1 MKLWDNFRRNTM
13 VILKLILENYRT
25 IHTAMNCHRIEIDFT
40 KRKNRIC
47 MLVAPNG
54 GGKTSILSA
63 LTPFATLGNL
73 DIRDGISLILEGKK
87 GYKEIQY
94 QNGPDIYIIKHFY
107 TPSSTGSHSVKSYI
121 EKNGT
126 ELNTNGNVTSFKEIV
141 KTELDIEMDYLKLI
155 RIGNNVTNL
164 LQMKTTERKNFMSKL
179 LHDTDECLK
188 YYKKISS
195 DITQLRAMMNHTL
208 DKIRKT
214 GIQNTEETFAQ
225 CLKMEDEIK
234 NRRDRLKVEQDK
246 LAVLKS
252 KRSEYPQP
260 SEIRER
266 AKDLSKSLK
275 KLERAMEKE
284 WKLSDIEQ
292 TISELEE
299 KLRKA
304 ELSYSEAR
312 ATLRSKQESLDDYVR
327 EKHQLERDIEREK
340 TNSNVIS
347 LENIILDLEY
357 KIRNQ
362 EPLFEGKMFSY
373 TKKELESLMEFL
385 TKQEDSL
392 NTIYSFGREPLERV
406 LKLQQEEV
414 PIAKYIAD
422 SIAELEHS
430 EIESACRTILHHLGK
445 DLPDGECPTNFS
457 ACPYLGFYNKIL
469 EMKYQHSEQGKDET
483 LSMLQCMEMVYVGI
497 KQFFDSF
504 SEAKDLLEKM
514 PKEVQEKYTAKRVL
528 KKVEQMQPVYPKAL
542 FYDLLS
548 EITDYENIQAMK
560 EDLVKRKA
568 ELEQLQKSSSYGY
581 MVERLTTVER
591 TISDIMTFVKEQ
603 KSSIAAY
610 EQTIQEVTN
619 DVSYYQDVEKVLDHQ
634 KEIEEE
640 YEKCSSLLEERVSLD
655 EQFLSLDFST
665 KTEENAILALENN
678 YHNLLFRVRDCQLLK
693 NELGRYTEVYD
704 EACLIRDAWSTK
716 EGIPLK
722 YIQMHL
728 DGIRDEANDLLDI
741 VYKGSSYIVDFDISE
756 KEFKIPFV
764 TKGNLVEDASFA
776 SQGEESFLSIAL
788 SFALT
793 SKSLRSYNIMLLDE
807 IDATL
812 DSKNRLGFI
821 SMLDKQDEKINAE
834 QTFLISHNN
843 MFDMYDVDVLYLYP
857 EDAGD
862 TDSNIIPIVKQ

>member
-1 MKLWDNFRRNTM
+1 M
-13 VILKLILENYRT
+13 VIEKLILENYRT
-25 IHTAMNCHRIEIDFT
+25 IYTAMNCHRIEIDFT

-73 DIRDGISLILEGKK
+73 DIRDGISLILEKEK
-87 GYKEIQY
+87 GYKEIHY
-94 QNGPDIYIIKHFY
+94 RNGSDKYIIKHFY

-126 ELNTNGNVTSFKEIV
+126 ELNVNGNVTSFKDIV
-141 KTELDIEMDYLKLI
+141 KMELDIEMDYLKLI

-179 LHDTDECLK
+179 LHDTDIYLK
-188 YYKKISS
+188 MYKKISTN
-195 DITQLRAMMNHTL
+195 ITQIRAMINHTL

-214 GIQNTEETFAQ
+214 NIQNVDDVLAQ
-225 CLKMEDEIK
+225 CLQMEDEIK
-234 NRRDRLKVEQDK
+234 NRKDRLKKEQDK
-246 LAVLKS
+246 LAVLSS
-252 KRSEYPQP
+252 KLSEYPKP
-260 SEIRER
+260 VEIKEQSKEL
-266 AKDLSKSLK
+266 AKQLK
-275 KLERAMEKE
+275 KLEKAMEKNYQ
-284 WKLSDIEQ
+284 LVDIEQ
-292 TISELEE
+292 EILSLE
-299 KLRKA
+299 KSLKDA
-304 ELSYSEAR
+304 ELARSETR
-312 ATLRSKQESLDDYVR
+312 ASISSKQESLEAYVK
-327 EKHQLERDIEREK
+327 EKNQLALDIQREK

-347 LENIILDLEY
+347 VENIILDLEY

-362 EPLFEGKMFSY
+362 EPLFQGKSFSY
-373 TKKELESLMEFL
+373 TKKELETLMEFL
-385 TKQEDSL
+385 AKQDEIL

-406 LKLQQEEV
+406 LKLQEDEI
-414 PIAKYIAD
+414 PIAQYIET
-422 SIAELEHS
+422 SISELEHS
-430 EIESACRTILHHLGK
+430 ELENACRTILHHLK
-445 DLPDGECPTNFS
+445 KELPEGDCPTKFP
-457 ACPYLGFYNKIL
+457 ACPYFQFYERIL
-469 EMKYQHSEQGKDET
+469 ELKYQHSEEGKDET
-483 LSMLQCMEMVYVGI
+483 LSMLQCMEIIYKGL

-504 SEAKDLLEKM
+504 SEVNDLISKM
-514 PKEVQEKYTAKRVL
+514 PKKIQEKYTVKQVL
-528 KKVEQMQPVYPKAL
+528 DKIVHMQPVYPKSL
-542 FYDLLS
+542 LYDLLS
-548 EITDYENIQAMK
+548 EITDYENIQDMK
-560 EDLVKRKA
+560 DELVRRNA
-568 ELEQLQKSSSYGY
+568 ELEQLKKSSSYGY
-581 MVERLTTVER
+581 MTERYSTVER
-591 TISDIMTFVKEQ
+591 IISDNMEFI
-603 KSSIAAY
+603 
-610 EQTIQEVTN
+610 
-619 DVSYYQDVEKVLDHQ
+619 DDQ
-634 KEIEEE
+634 KEVLVE
-640 YEKCSSLLEERVSLD
+640 YEDDILHLTDELENYHELKKLIGHQREIEDSHNHLASLLEEITGLND
-655 EQFLSLDFST
+655 QFLTLNFST
-665 KTEENAILALENN
+665 KTEESAISDLENAYRN
-678 YHNLLFRVRDCQLLK
+678 TLYRVRDYQLLK
-693 NELGRYTEVYD
+693 TELDRYNEVYD

-741 VYKGSSYIVDFDISE
+741 VYKGKSYIVDFDITD

-821 SMLDKQDEKINAE
+821 SMLDKQDEKIRAE

-857 EDAGD
+857 EDAGE
-862 TDSNIIPIVKQ
+862 TQSNIIPIIKQ